1 MDLGEFRGWI
11 TVVTLLTFLG
21 ICWWAY
27 RSGNRQRFEQD
38 ALLPFLDD
46 PDALEPGDETV
57 KAGGVESV
65 GAARSARSHDHE

>member
-1 MDLGEFRGWI
+1 MDMGEVRGWI
-11 TVVTLLTFLG
+11 AVITLITFLG

-46 PDALEPGDETV
+46 PDALEAKLVAGDGRGEASLRVEGRETN
-57 KAGGVESV
+57 E
-65 GAARSARSHDHE
+65 